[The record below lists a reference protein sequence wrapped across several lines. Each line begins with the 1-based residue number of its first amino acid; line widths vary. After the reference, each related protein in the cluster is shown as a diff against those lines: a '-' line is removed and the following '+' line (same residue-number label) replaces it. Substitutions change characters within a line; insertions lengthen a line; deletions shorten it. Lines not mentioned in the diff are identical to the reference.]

1 MRIPATFPSLPE
13 QRHISA
19 TLDDGSQALF
29 TIVLIAT
36 VVIIVKL
43 FGMPPFWGAL
53 LLVAGCFTILGESVF
68 RAARGR

>member
-1 MRIPATFPSLPE
+1 MKALRTAFGEFVGLFI
-13 QRHISA
+13 
-19 TLDDGSQALF
+19 DDGSQALF
-29 TIVLIAT
+29 TIVLIAI
-36 VVIIVKL
+36 VLIVVKL

>member
-1 MRIPATFPSLPE
+1 MKALRTAFGEFVGLFI
-13 QRHISA
+13 
-19 TLDDGSQALF
+19 DDGSQALF

>member
-1 MRIPATFPSLPE
+1 MKALRTAFGEFVGLFI
-13 QRHISA
+13 
-19 TLDDGSQALF
+19 DDGSQALF
-29 TIVLIAT
+29 TIVLIAI
-36 VVIIVKL
+36 VVIVVKL

>member
-1 MRIPATFPSLPE
+1 MKALRTAFGEFVGLFI
-13 QRHISA
+13 
-19 TLDDGSQALF
+19 DDGSQALF
-29 TIVLIAT
+29 TIVLIAA

-53 LLVAGCFTILGESVF
+53 LLVAGCFTILGESVL

>member
-1 MRIPATFPSLPE
+1 MKALRTAFGEFVGLFI
-13 QRHISA
+13 
-19 TLDDGSQALF
+19 DDGSQALF

-43 FGMPPFWGAL
+43 FGKPPFWGAL

>member
-1 MRIPATFPSLPE
+1 MKALRTAFGEFVGLFI
-13 QRHISA
+13 
-19 TLDDGSQALF
+19 DDGSQAVF
-29 TIVLIAT
+29 TIVLIAI
-36 VVIIVKL
+36 VVIVVKL

>member
-1 MRIPATFPSLPE
+1 MKALRTAFGEFVGLFI
-13 QRHISA
+13 
-19 TLDDGSQALF
+19 DDGSQALF

-36 VVIIVKL
+36 VVIVVKL

>member
-1 MRIPATFPSLPE
+1 MKALRTAFGEFVGLFI
-13 QRHISA
+13 
-19 TLDDGSQALF
+19 DDGSQALF

-53 LLVAGCFTILGESVF
+53 LLVAGCFAILGESVF

>member
-1 MRIPATFPSLPE
+1 MKALRTAFGEFVGLFI
-13 QRHISA
+13 
-19 TLDDGSQALF
+19 DDGSQALF
-29 TIVLIAT
+29 TIVLIVT

>member
-1 MRIPATFPSLPE
+1 MKMLRTAFGEFVGLFI
-13 QRHISA
+13 
-19 TLDDGSQALF
+19 DDGSQALF
-29 TIVLIAT
+29 TIVLIAI
-36 VVIIVKL
+36 VVIVVKL